1 MIRRNN
7 KKNNENSLY
16 SEFSKK
22 NDLKIYCNNCLKKN
36 DNFFNDS
43 CINCIL
49 QELHRNQNE
58 KINSIIL
65 ESFNFRVERELI
77 MLFFEYFNILD
88 NLQSKLKK
96 LFELKSECNFK
107 EFRCEIFNKI
117 SAISNKINSNLN
129 PITTYKHILTCESDI
144 QEYDIKTYCKDC
156 YLKVQKEI
164 GSIRDKMEI
173 LRIIKKYEN
182 FKSKSD
188 LYNKYLNFYQFLFS
202 NFVEFSAMRKGMKQG
217 EESSGELIYTYSIQ
231 KFGTYSVFIYRNKNE
246 IEKRYFFKHFFTETV
261 NKEYYGRIINYTYK
275 KLEMIKLEKILSIED
290 LIDSYYFEA
299 IKQIDEK
306 FDLPNITKKKLALL
320 VAIRIIN
327 LDNIFPLLLDDYIEE
342 IFLDS
347 PDDKIYL
354 NHQKFG
360 RCRTS
365 ISFNKSEIDRIITLF
380 RLYSGK
386 RLDYSNPNLKFVLKN
401 KFFYCR
407 FTCDIFP
414 INSKGFSLDIRKLN
428 KDIFT
433 IQDLLKNETINS
445 KIASFLYFCV
455 LKNINI
461 TVTGRTDSGKTT
473 LINSLDLLTP
483 KEFRKI
489 YIENAIESLD
499 QILYGKHQLKFKVN
513 SLSENIDIQNKKS
526 GQIKK
531 LLHRTPDL
539 IYLGEILTKEECDA
553 MFHCLSVGLRGFQT
567 IHSNDINSLINR
579 FLYHFKIEKSCLNDL
594 DILILMKKDENGR
607 RKVVSINQIIYES
620 SYLDITPIFE
630 YEPDSESWL
639 QKTSLFSL
647 HSIRKIR
654 RFEAL
659 SEEKF
664 EFLINILQGL
674 FNYLKQKDRFSLTDL
689 ISFFDKISYLSKISL
704 ERLAIFKDSIM

>member
-1 MIRRNN
+1 MIRKNN
-7 KKNNENSLY
+7 KKNKENSLN
-16 SEFSKK
+16 SEFTKK
-22 NDLKIYCNNCLKKN
+22 NNLKIYCNNCLEKN
-36 DNFFNDS
+36 DNFFNDL

-49 QELHRNQNE
+49 QDLYRNQNDT
-58 KINSIIL
+58 INSIIL
-65 ESFNFRVERELI
+65 DSFNFRVERELI
-77 MLFFEYFNILD
+77 MLFFEYFNLLD
-88 NLQSKLKK
+88 NLKSKFKK
-96 LFELKSECNFK
+96 LFELKKECIFK

-117 SAISNKINSNLN
+117 STISDKINSNLN
-129 PITTYKHILTCESDI
+129 PITIYKHILICESEI

-156 YLKVQKEI
+156 VLKIQQEI
-164 GSIRDKMEI
+164 GSIATKMKS
-173 LRIIKKYEN
+173 LGIIEKYEN

-188 LYNKYLNFYQFLFS
+188 LYDKYVNFYQFLFS
-202 NFVEFSAMRKGMKQG
+202 NFVEFSAIQKGMKQR
-217 EESSGELIYTYSIQ
+217 EESLGKLIYTYSIQ
-231 KFGTYSVFIYRNKNE
+231 KFGTYSIYIYGIKNE
-246 IEKRYFFKHFFTETV
+246 IEKRYVFKDFFIDTV
-261 NKEYYGRIINYTYK
+261 NREYYRRIIKYTYK

-299 IKQIDEK
+299 IKHIDEK
-306 FDLPNITKKKLALL
+306 FDIPNITKKKLALL
-320 VAIRIIN
+320 VAIRMIN
-327 LDNIFPLLLDDYIEE
+327 LDKIFPLLLDDYIEE

-360 RCRTS
+360 RCRTAIIFS
-365 ISFNKSEIDRIITLF
+365 KSEIDRIKTLF

-473 LINSLDLLTP
+473 LINSLDLHTP

-499 QILYGKHQLKFKVN
+499 QLLYGKHQLKFKVN
-513 SLSENIDIQNKKS
+513 SLSDSIDIQNKKS

-579 FLYHFKIEKSCLNDL
+579 FLYHFQIEKSCLNDL
-594 DILILMKKDENGR
+594 DILILMKKDKNGR
-607 RKVVSINQIIYES
+607 RKVVSINQIIYEN
-620 SYLDITPIFE
+620 
-630 YEPDSESWL
+630 
-639 QKTSLFSL
+639 K
-647 HSIRKIR
+647 
-654 RFEAL
+654 
-659 SEEKF
+659 
-664 EFLINILQGL
+664 
-674 FNYLKQKDRFSLTDL
+674 
-689 ISFFDKISYLSKISL
+689 SL
-704 ERLAIFKDSIM
+704 E